1 MAVHLSEHFT
11 YKKLFKAVYPSICMM
26 IFTSIYSIVDGL
38 FVSNYVGTTPFAALN
53 LIYPVMMCIGGVG
66 FMFGAGGSAL
76 VSKTLGEGNKEKA
89 NKIFSMIVIFTS
101 VSALS
106 LSVIAY
112 VFIKPLSLLL
122 GATPEMLPHCISYG
136 KILLVGMIFFML
148 QNLFQNFFV
157 VAEKPV
163 LGFLVI
169 VIAGFTNI
177 ILDAIFVAIFKWGL
191 VGAAFAT
198 ITSQFVCALIS
209 FIYFIRKNNKSLLH
223 LVKTKLE
230 TKHIVNS
237 ALNGSSELLSNISA
251 SIISILFNFQLLKF
265 AGENGV
271 AAYGIIMYLGFIF
284 AAVYFGYSV
293 GVSPIIGYNYGAQ
306 RHDELKNLLK
316 KSLILT
322 VISGIIMTILTIGL
336 ARPLSAIFVSY
347 DKELLD
353 MTTNGMRLYGISFL
367 ICGLNIFSSA
377 FFTSLNNGLISALIS
392 FMRTLVFQIIC
403 VYILPTFW
411 GLNGIWLSITISEIL
426 SVILSILCLVLN
438 KKKYKY

>member
-1 MAVHLSEHFT
+1 
-11 YKKLFKAVYPSICMM
+11 
-26 IFTSIYSIVDGL
+26 
-38 FVSNYVGTTPFAALN
+38 
-53 LIYPVMMCIGGVG
+53 
-66 FMFGAGGSAL
+66 
-76 VSKTLGEGNKEKA
+76 
-89 NKIFSMIVIFTS
+89 
-101 VSALS
+101 
-106 LSVIAY
+106 
-112 VFIKPLSLLL
+112 
-122 GATPEMLPHCISYG
+122 
-136 KILLVGMIFFML
+136 
-148 QNLFQNFFV
+148 
-157 VAEKPV
+157 
-163 LGFLVI
+163 
-169 VIAGFTNI
+169 
-177 ILDAIFVAIFKWGL
+177 
-191 VGAAFAT
+191 
-198 ITSQFVCALIS
+198 
-209 FIYFIRKNNKSLLH
+209 
-223 LVKTKLE
+223 
-230 TKHIVNS
+230 
-237 ALNGSSELLSNISA
+237 
-251 SIISILFNFQLLKF
+251 
-265 AGENGV
+265 
-271 AAYGIIMYLGFIF
+271 MYLGFIF
-284 AAVYFGYSV
+284 AAVYFGYSG

>member
-53 LIYPVMMCIGGVG
+53 LIYPVIMCISGIG
-66 FMFGAGGSAL
+66 FMFGTGGSAL
-76 VSKTLGEGNKEKA
+76 VSKILGESNKEKA

-101 VSALS
+101 VAALS

-112 VFIKPLSLLL
+112 IFIKPLSLLL

-136 KILLVGMIFFML
+136 KILLAGMIFFII

-163 LGFLVI
+163 LGFLII

-191 VGAAFAT
+191 IGAAFAT
-198 ITSQFVCALIS
+198 ITSQFVSATIS
-209 FIYFIRKNNKSLLH
+209 FLYFLRKNNKSLLH

-230 TKHIVNS
+230 KKYIIKS
-237 ALNGSSELLSNISA
+237 AFNGSSELLSNISA
-251 SIISILFNFQLLKF
+251 SIISILFNIQLLKF

-284 AAVYFGYSV
+284 AAFYFGYAV
-293 GVSPIIGYNYGAQ
+293 GVTPIIGYNYGAQ
-306 RHDELKNLLK
+306 KHDELKNLLK
-316 KSLILT
+316 KSLVLT
-322 VISGIIMTILTIGL
+322 VTSGIIMTILTTTL
-336 ARPLSAIFVSY
+336 ARPLSSIFVSY

-353 MTTNGMRLYGISFL
+353 MTTNGMRLYGICFL

-377 FFTSLNNGLISALIS
+377 FFTSLNNGLISAIIS
-392 FMRTLVFQIIC
+392 FMRTLVFQVIC
-403 VYILPTFW
+403 VFILPAIF

-426 SVILSILCLVLN
+426 SAILSILFIILN
-438 KKKYKY
+438 KKKYNY